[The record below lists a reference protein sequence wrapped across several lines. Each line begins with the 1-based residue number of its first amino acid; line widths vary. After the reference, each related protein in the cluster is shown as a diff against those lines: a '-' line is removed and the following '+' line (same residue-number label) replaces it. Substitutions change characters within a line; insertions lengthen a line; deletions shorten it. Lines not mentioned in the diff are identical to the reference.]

1 FPPCPSRPPTA
12 VLAEVLAAFA
22 LPENASRM
30 EEARDGAAN
39 DMCRTLQLVL
49 PLATQIQQDVV
60 KTYGFT
66 NDGEG
71 VLKFTRLIRSYESQD
86 PEIASM
92 GCLAEGHV
100 HSPAACGPA
109 SYEPYCKLTST
120 PPIGSYVHCA
130 P

>member
-1 FPPCPSRPPTA
+1 MASTQQAAPTLSVDQAKA

-92 GCLAEGHV
+92 AASLKAMFIPPL
-100 HSPAACGPA
+100 PAALPHTNHT
-109 SYEPYCKLTST
+109 TS
-120 PPIGSYVHCA
+120 
-130 P
+130 